1 LKHRTVSCFAKWK
14 KHTANHL
21 FVALY
26 AERICEVKQMDELLQ
41 NIQDLTDEIA
51 STIRRAIWVQIM
63 IGNTLEDENDTD
75 RHGDA
80 D

>member
-1 LKHRTVSCFAKWK
+1 M
-14 KHTANHL
+14 
-21 FVALY
+21 
-26 AERICEVKQMDELLQ
+26 MDELLQ
-41 NIQDLTDEIA
+41 NIQDFTDEIA

-63 IGNTLEDENDTD
+63 IENTLEDENDTD